1 MKLFNINY
9 LLRYRISILFYAIM
23 QFSILLNNK
32 YDIRDIFLFNLIYL
46 GGVFLDSSF
55 YCSNHNNWYSVSLF
69 ILVYLLFLSG
79 LYYFS
84 KKKKKE
90 NENKMLKNIINK
102 IVLLYTIVNVL
113 VLLQYKC

>member
-1 MKLFNINY
+1 MNY
-9 LLRYRISILFYAIM
+9 LLRYRISIFFYAIM

-55 YCSNHNNWYSVSLF
+55 YCSNHDNWYSVSLF
-69 ILVYLLFLSG
+69 ILAYLLFLSG